1 MQTKPTLGNFQLPSQ
16 QQPVA
21 SHEEELK
28 ETPENMT
35 QSGPVD
41 IPEALKFKGEEDKSV
56 VTGVSLPSLAAP
68 APSLHA
74 SSVAAIST
82 LSVCRKREGQ
92 ATPAS
97 KRRKRN
103 HDNVLV
109 QQLGPRMSSA
119 LEVTPLI
126 DDLELFAMLLV
137 RLMRLVSVDKQM
149 DLRIEM
155 LRTIEKYMD

>member
-16 QQPVA
+16 QQQPVA
-21 SHEEELK
+21 SHEEE
-28 ETPENMT
+28 PESMS

-68 APSLHA
+68 APRLHA
-74 SSVAAIST
+74 SSVAARST

-109 QQLGPRMSSA
+109 QQLGPGMSSA
-119 LEVTPLI
+119 LEVTPLK
-126 DDLELFAMLLV
+126 DDLDLFAMLLV

-155 LRTIEKYMD
+155 LRTIDKYME